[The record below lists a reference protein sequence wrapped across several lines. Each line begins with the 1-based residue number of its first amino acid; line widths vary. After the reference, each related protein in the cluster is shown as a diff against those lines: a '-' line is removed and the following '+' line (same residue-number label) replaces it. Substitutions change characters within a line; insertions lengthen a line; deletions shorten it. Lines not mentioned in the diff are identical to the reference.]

1 MKMATKQE
9 TKKVY
14 IMTDLEGPSG
24 VNGRSAGIGNKIIN
38 EETACCLLTEE
49 VNAVV
54 EGLVSAGAKEIIV
67 LDGHGGSNSIQIENL
82 HPEAELKIYGGGVNP
97 ITCIDASYDAALHIG
112 AHSMMGVK
120 DGFMNHTF
128 NSHAVSNMW
137 LNDKPVGEIAIF
149 ALLCSYFEVPTI
161 LVSGDRAT
169 CREAKKFLGKVEIV
183 ETKIG
188 LSRYSVINKN
198 PIKVREKLRQTAK
211 QALEN
216 RNSFPIK
223 NIKLPY
229 RLKVEL
235 MCPNQADTYEKRG
248 AKRLDHQTILIESK
262 DFMDLWAQRVGW
274 APGVHNAHFNTQKE
288 KSRRIK

>member
-1 MKMATKQE
+1 MSNRQKA
-9 TKKVY
+9 KKIY

-24 VNGRSAGIGNKIIN
+24 VNGRSDGIGNKIIN
-38 EETACCLLTEE
+38 EEAACRLLTKE

-54 EGLVSAGAKEIIV
+54 EGLIDAGAKEIIV
-67 LDGHGGSNSIQIENL
+67 VDGHGGSNSIQIENL

-112 AHSMMGVK
+112 AHSMIGVK

-149 ALLCSYFEVPTI
+149 ALLCSYFSVPTI
-161 LVSGDRAT
+161 LVSGDRAA
-169 CREAKKFLGKVEIV
+169 CREAKEFLGKVETV

-198 PIKVREKLRQTAK
+198 PIKVREELRQRVK
-211 QALEN
+211 QALKN
-216 RNSFPIK
+216 RNLFPIK
-223 NIKLPY
+223 NIKPSY
-229 RLKVEL
+229 RLKIEL
-235 MCPNQADTYEKRG
+235 MCSNQADVYEKSG
-248 AKRLDHQTILIESK
+248 AKRLDHQTVLIESK

-274 APGVHNAHFNTQKE
+274 APGVHNPRFNIHS
-288 KSRRIK
+288 KSR